1 MKIALAADHAG
12 FVLKK
17 PIGELLELMGHEV
30 LDLGAAQYDAHDD
43 YPDFAEAVARA
54 LQRGQAVRGILIC
67 GSGVGACV
75 GANKFRGVRACICHD
90 TYSAAQGVQ
99 HDNMNVLCLGAR
111 VVGQALALELVKAFV
126 NASFSGEERHAR
138 RLAKIEGFER
148 DGGLGPAGGSG
159 SVDDEA
165 GTEHR

>member
-1 MKIALAADHAG
+1 MRKLTRL
-12 FVLKK
+12 V
-17 PIGELLELMGHEV
+17 V
-30 LDLGAAQYDAHDD
+30 SLGAA
-43 YPDFAEAVARA
+43 AV
-54 LQRGQAVRGILIC
+54 
-67 GSGVGACV
+67 
-75 GANKFRGVRACICHD
+75 
-90 TYSAAQGVQ
+90 
-99 HDNMNVLCLGAR
+99 M
-111 VVGQALALELVKAFV
+111 VVGPALALELVKAFV